1 MRAVGEAR
9 CRGCS
14 RASERLPSVHKALGS
29 IRTAATNNQ
38 THKNGTVMKQGWP
51 DQRGGGALTRAF
63 QWRVGSCAL
72 DKLLDTVTCPPLNPW
87 LPTGRMLSP
96 PTSTRRLNREGR
108 KKVTSAL
115 EDSRDQR
122 CSWRMGTPVP
132 SAALL

>member
-1 MRAVGEAR
+1 MRAVGKAR

-38 THKNGTVMKQGWP
+38 THKNGTVMKQGGP
-51 DQRGGGALTRAF
+51 DQRGALTPTF

-72 DKLLDTVTCPPLNPW
+72 DKLVDTVTCPPLNPW

-96 PTSTRRLNREGR
+96 PTSTRWLNRVGR
-108 KKVTSAL
+108 KKVTSAP
-115 EDSRDQR
+115 EGSRDLR

-132 SAALL
+132 SVALL